1 MSRSVPKNRM
11 ANGLR
16 PLAVGALSGVLA
28 GILFWAIAILI
39 QAALTQVTIASYG
52 RSAAVDNA
60 PSVGTF
66 LTSPGVL
73 IPLTVLGSFG
83 GLLYGAARSRLKLPG
98 VVTALGFAVLLVL
111 VLQPLLSGANLGFSA
126 VAWIGERSAIPPGG
140 YFKPFPKE
148 VVPPFVLTSILA
160 ALIFLVGLA
169 IAFFARLGGRL
180 LPNLPATAYAVI
192 AAVPALAFFGLLL
205 IAVALIGG
213 GD

>member
-1 MSRSVPKNRM
+1 
-11 ANGLR
+11 
-16 PLAVGALSGVLA
+16 
-28 GILFWAIAILI
+28 
-39 QAALTQVTIASYG
+39 
-52 RSAAVDNA
+52 
-60 PSVGTF
+60 
-66 LTSPGVL
+66 
-73 IPLTVLGSFG
+73 
-83 GLLYGAARSRLKLPG
+83 
-98 VVTALGFAVLLVL
+98 VL

-140 YFKPFPKE
+140 YFKPFPKQ

-160 ALIFLVGLA
+160 ALIFLEGLA

-180 LPNLPATAYAVI
+180 MPNLPATAYAVI

>member
-1 MSRSVPKNRM
+1 MLRSVPKNGM

-28 GILFWAIAILI
+28 GILFWAIAILV
-39 QAALTQVTIASYG
+39 QAALTEVTIASYG

-60 PSVGTF
+60 PAGGTF

-73 IPLTVLGSFG
+73 IPFTVLGSFG
-83 GLLYGAARSRLKLPG
+83 GLLYGAAHARLNLPG

-111 VLQPLLSGANLGFSA
+111 VLQPLLSGANLGFSTA
-126 VAWIGERSAIPPGG
+126 AWIGERFAIPPGG
-140 YFKPFPKE
+140 YFKPFLMQ
-148 VVPPFVLTSILA
+148 VVPQFVLTSILA
-160 ALIFLVGLA
+160 AIIFLEGLA

-192 AAVPALAFFGLLL
+192 AAVPAIAFFGLLV
-205 IAVALIGG
+205 IAAALIGG